1 MLCSSPISCMLTVR
15 YKCPS
20 ESFLGSARDADD
32 DATMF
37 SIVAV
42 RRGLSLGRI
51 LILLNLFPFISGL
64 CFAFVPPDGALRYS
78 LTGAFAFLTLAVTI
92 YIAAYCHEDAST
104 RFMLNRDGYGTPGR
118 TRFRTPLVPF
128 LPALGIYL
136 NWFMLANLGWKG
148 IAMLIGYLFVGV
160 VLYWKCCVGRS
171 LVNSNSEPYDE
182 NGGGYKNRNIL
193 PSDRSTSPPSAR
205 SDLQQ
210 TLLGGE
216 DWEEDDGENEN
227 GHMNDAYLKDELSE
241 IETSK

>member
-1 MLCSSPISCMLTVR
+1 MLTVR

-32 DATMF
+32 DSTMF

-64 CFAFVPPDGALRYS
+64 CFAFVSPNALRYS
-78 LTGAFAFLTLAVTI
+78 LTGTFALLTLAVTI
-92 YIAAYCHEDAST
+92 YIAAYCHENTST
-104 RFMLNRDGYGTPGR
+104 RFLLNRDGYGTPGR
-118 TRFRTPLVPF
+118 RRFRTPLVPF

-148 IAMLIGYLFVGV
+148 IAMLIGYLSAGV
-160 VLYWKCCVGRS
+160 VLYWKLCAGKS
-171 LVNSNSEPYDE
+171 LVNSNEPYDE
-182 NGGGYKNRNIL
+182 NGESYKNRNIL

-216 DWEEDDGENEN
+216 DWKEDDGENETGRLN
-227 GHMNDAYLKDELSE
+227 YEYLKDELSE
-241 IETSK
+241 IETSKRTIA